1 MKHYNLDEDE
11 VLLYKGKVSFKNK
24 SVETELVLTN
34 KKFVFISVIQNE
46 FMLDVVSVDKFSV
59 CDVKQYQGNYQVKR
73 DGNIVEIYFLHDEV
87 EFVFEKGS
95 ECQKFMNEALKL
107 LTGKNK
113 FERGAEK
120 FFKGK
125 ECVDNSL
132 HIDSSAIAKKT
143 VNFFT
148 SKKSITLPFGKKKD
162 K

>member
-1 MKHYNLDEDE
+1 MKYYNLDEDE
-11 VLLYKGKVSFKNK
+11 VPLYKSKVSLKNK
-24 SVETELVLTN
+24 NGETKLILTN
-34 KKFVFISVIQNE
+34 KKIVFVNIAQDE
-46 FMLDVVSVDKFSV
+46 FMSEIVSVEEFLVS
-59 CDVKQYQGNYQVKR
+59 DVKQYQGNYQVIR
-73 DGNIVEIYFLHDEV
+73 NGNVVEIYLLHNEI
-87 EFVFEKGS
+87 EFAFEKSS
-95 ECQKFMNEALKL
+95 ECQKFMNETLKL

-148 SKKSITLPFGKKKD
+148 TKKSITLPFGKKD

>member
-11 VLLYKGKVSFKNK
+11 VPLYKGKVSFKGK
-24 SVETELVLTN
+24 SVESELVLTN
-34 KKFVFISVIQNE
+34 KKFVFISDIQNE
-46 FMLDVVSVDKFSV
+46 FMSDVVFVDEFLV
-59 CDVKQYQGNYQVKR
+59 GDVKQYQGNYQVIRK
-73 DGNIVEIYFLHDEV
+73 GNVVEIYFLHNEV
-87 EFVFEKGS
+87 EFVFEKSS

-125 ECVDNSL
+125 DCVDNSL
-132 HIDSSAIAKKT
+132 HIDSSAIAKKA
-143 VNFFT
+143 VDFFT
-148 SKKSITLPFGKKKD
+148 TKKSISLPFGKKKD

>member
-11 VLLYKGKVSFKNK
+11 VPLYKGKVSFKGK

-34 KKFVFISVIQNE
+34 KKIVFVSTIQNE
-46 FMLDVVSVDKFSV
+46 FMLDVVSVDEFSV
-59 CDVKQYQGNYQVKR
+59 GDVKQYQGNYQVLRK
-73 DGNIVEIYFLHDEV
+73 GNMVEIYFLHNEV
-87 EFVFEKGS
+87 EFTFEKSG
-95 ECQKFMNEALKL
+95 ECQKFMNEVLKL

-113 FERGAEK
+113 FERSAEK

-125 ECVDNSL
+125 DCLDNSL
-132 HIDSSAIAKKT
+132 HIDSTAIAKKT

-148 SKKSITLPFGKKKD
+148 TKKTITFPFGKKND